1 MKLRRRKFLHLAA
14 SAVTLPAALL
24 SPCAARAQTWP
35 SRPVTIMMPQPAGGI
50 ADLLAR
56 GTAQA
61 LSEELGQPFVVE
73 NRPGASGNLAATAV
87 AKAAPDGG
95 SFLFATQ
102 AQIAF
107 NKLMFAS
114 LPYDPERDLIPVVLI
129 GKSPVVFVA
138 SLNGP
143 ITSLQAMIDA
153 AKAKPGQLT
162 IGQTGVGSMSHV
174 AYELLQ
180 LKTGIVLNGVPYKGG
195 APMMT
200 DLLGGHIPLG
210 SDLLSNFIQLAQD
223 NKVRLLAVATTRRF
237 DDLPDLPTVQEVI
250 RQPFEA
256 AAWFAIMARTGTP
269 SDIVQKINAIANR
282 YLQSAKAKKL
292 IAKAWVEPAG
302 GTPADAAAFIKLEL
316 ERWRPVIK
324 AANISLN

>member
-1 MKLRRRKFLHLAA
+1 MPRMCNAVFVAAVVALLLPSAA
-14 SAVTLPAALL
+14 S
-24 SPCAARAQTWP
+24 SQTWP
-35 SRPVTIMMPQPAGGI
+35 SRPATIMMPQPAGGI

-56 GTAQA
+56 GTAQ
-61 LSEELGQPFVVE
+61 V
-73 NRPGASGNLAATAV
+73 
-87 AKAAPDGG
+87 
-95 SFLFATQ
+95 
-102 AQIAF
+102 AF

-114 LPYDPERDLIPVVLI
+114 LPYDPARDFVPVIVA

-138 SLNGP
+138 SMNGP
-143 ITSLQAMIDA
+143 SSLPAMIEM

-195 APMMT
+195 APMAT
-200 DLLGGHIPLG
+200 DLLGGHLPLG
-210 SDLLSNFIQLAQD
+210 SDLLSNFINLAKEQ
-223 NKVRLLAVATTRRF
+223 KVRLLAVTSAKRF
-237 DDLPDLPTVQEVI
+237 RDVPDVPTVAEEI

-269 SDIVQKINAIANR
+269 IEIVQKVNAVTNR
-282 YLQSAKAKKL
+282 YLQSDKAKEL
-292 IAKAWVEPAG
+292 IAGASLEPVG
-302 GTPADAAAFIKLEL
+302 GSPAEAEAFIKREL
-316 ERWRPVIK
+316 DTWTPVIK

>member
-1 MKLRRRKFLHLAA
+1 MFLY
-14 SAVTLPAALL
+14 
-24 SPCAARAQTWP
+24 
-35 SRPVTIMMPQPAGGI
+35 
-50 ADLLAR
+50 
-56 GTAQA
+56 
-61 LSEELGQPFVVE
+61 
-73 NRPGASGNLAATAV
+73 
-87 AKAAPDGG
+87 
-95 SFLFATQ
+95 ATQ
-102 AQIAF
+102 AQVAF

-114 LPYDPERDLIPVVLI
+114 LPYDPARDFVPVIVA

-143 ITSLQAMIDA
+143 SSLPAMIEM

-195 APMMT
+195 APMAT
-200 DLLGGHIPLG
+200 DLLGGHLPLG
-210 SDLLSNFIQLAQD
+210 SDLLSNFINLAKEQ
-223 NKVRLLAVATTRRF
+223 KVRLLAVASAKRF
-237 DDLPDLPTVQEVI
+237 RDVPDVPTVAEEI

-269 SDIVQKINAIANR
+269 TDIVQKVNAVTNR
-282 YLQSAKAKKL
+282 YLQSDKAKEL
-292 IAKAWVEPAG
+292 IAGASLEPVG
-302 GTPADAAAFIKLEL
+302 GSPAEAEAFIKREL
-316 ERWRPVIK
+316 DTWTPVIK

>member
-1 MKLRRRKFLHLAA
+1 MLVSRR
-14 SAVTLPAALL
+14 ALKMI
-24 SPCAARAQTWP
+24 TNVK
-35 SRPVTIMMPQPAGGI
+35 PVTIMMPQPAGGI

-61 LSEELGQPFVVE
+61 LSDEFGQPFIVE
-73 NRPGASGNLAATAV
+73 NRPGATGNLAAAAV
-87 AKAAPDGG
+87 AKSAPDG
-95 SFLFATQ
+95 SMFLYATQ
-102 AQIAF
+102 AQVAF

-114 LPYDPERDLIPVVLI
+114 LPYDPARDFVPVIVA

-138 SLNGP
+138 SMNGP
-143 ITSLQAMIDA
+143 SSLPAMIEM
-153 AKAKPGQLT
+153 AKVKPGQLT

-195 APMMT
+195 APMAT
-200 DLLGGHIPLG
+200 DLLGGHLPLG
-210 SDLLSNFIQLAQD
+210 TDLLANFVNLAKEH
-223 NKVRLLAVATTRRF
+223 KVRLLAIASAKRF
-237 DDLPDLPTVQEVI
+237 GDVPDVPTVAEEI

-269 SDIVQKINAIANR
+269 IEIVQKVNAVTNR
-282 YLQSAKAKKL
+282 YLQSDKAKEL
-292 IAKAWVEPAG
+292 IAGASLEPVG
-302 GTPADAAAFIKLEL
+302 GSPAEAEAFIKREL
-316 ERWRPVIK
+316 DTWTPVIK